1 MEFLNN
7 GGIWVYI
14 FIFLGKIIEVAISTL
29 RMVLISRGE
38 RTMGSFIAFFEMILW
53 LIITALV
60 LTDIYT
66 DTYKLLVLALAFAVG
81 NYVGSWLE
89 GKLAFGLSTIEV
101 ISHENE
107 QYKELLEQLRASNLA
122 VTVLNGEGKEGTKKV
137 MLIHLKRSRI
147 SNTVRL
153 IQSIQKNCVITI
165 TDVKFVRGGFIRK

>member
-66 DTYKLLVLALAFAVG
+66 GTYKLLVLALAFAVG